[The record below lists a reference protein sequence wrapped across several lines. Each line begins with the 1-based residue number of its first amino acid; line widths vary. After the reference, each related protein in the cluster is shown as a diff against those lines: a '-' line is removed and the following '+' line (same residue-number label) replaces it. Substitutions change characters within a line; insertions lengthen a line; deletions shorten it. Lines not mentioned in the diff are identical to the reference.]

1 MIKNANFRLIQ
12 VAMMCCFSVM
22 FAACDDFFVSEDNPI
37 SSYLSINTRPVT
49 IKVGDTYQRT
59 ATSTS
64 TAVVEYSSNDTSVA
78 TVDNNGLVTGV
89 SEGETSIIATATG
102 YSKQTG
108 KKIYVPVSLSYQV
121 TVKPLGTSSGTTP
134 TPSPAPAAPTPA
146 TVTTAP
152 AAPSGDVNEFTAT
165 ALVTAGVADG
175 GTIMYKV
182 TTTNAKPTTTDGF
195 DATLPTAAALK
206 EATYYVWYY
215 VKADADHT
223 DSDISASAVTTTVK
237 EPAITLSTPMTMK
250 ALTAGTII
258 IKEPQVNMQYS
269 KNNSTKIKLTSNDD
283 VTIDVNK
290 GDIVSFYG
298 NGTSITYYYNGT
310 PPSTSI
316 SGGTADVK
324 LYGNIMSL
332 VDETGFATNK
342 VLTAGYSF
350 SFIFKGNTHLK
361 EACGLLLPAT
371 TLAVY
376 CYGSMFDGCTN
387 LNSAPKLPA
396 TTLTDWCYICMFRN
410 CSSLTTAPELP
421 ATTLKKNCYNSMF
434 EGCSNLT
441 VAPELPAPTLVES
454 CYYDMFYKCSKLCSV
469 TCLATDI
476 SATGCTTGWLSFPG
490 VSPCGTET
498 FTKAAG
504 MSGWT
509 LNSEDGIPYGWTV
522 KNK

>member
-1 MIKNANFRLIQ
+1 MIKSNVSRLMQ
-12 VAMMCCFSVM
+12 AALLCCLVVL
-22 FAACDDFFVSEDNPI
+22 FAACDDFFVNEDNPI

-89 SEGETSIIATATG
+89 SEGEASIIATATG

-182 TTTNAKPTTTDGF
+182 TTTNAKPTTIDGF

-250 ALTAGTII
+250 ALTAGTINVND
-258 IKEPQVNMQYS
+258 PQSGMKYS
-269 KNNSTKIKLTSNDD
+269 KNGGAKTAVSGAIS
-283 VTIDVNK
+283 VNI
-290 GDIVSFYG
+290 GDKVEFYG
-298 NGTSITYYYNGT
+298 SAESYMGTNIK
-310 PPSTSI
+310 
-316 SGGTADVK
+316 GGSADVR

-332 VDETGFATNK
+332 IDENGFATA
-342 VLTAGYSF
+342 TAFHWSSHNNF
-350 SFIFKGNTHLK
+350 DRLFNHNSHLID
-361 EACGLLLPAT
+361 AGGLLLPAT
-371 TLAVY
+371 SLTMY
-376 CYGSMFDGCTN
+376 CYNGMFNSCINLATAPKSLPAMSLADNCYDSMFHGCV
-387 LNSAPKLPA
+387 
-396 TTLTDWCYICMFRN
+396 
-410 CSSLTTAPELP
+410 SLTTAPELP
-421 ATTLKKNCYNSMF
+421 AATLADGCYEYMF
-434 EGCSNLT
+434 AACKMLS
-441 VAPELPAPTLVES
+441 S
-454 CYYDMFYKCSKLCSV
+454 I
-469 TCLATDI
+469 TCLATNI
-476 SATGCTTGWLSFPG
+476 SASNCTYQWLDGAGSSVTG
-490 VSPCGTET
+490 EKT
-498 FTKAAG
+498 FYKAASMTSWG
-504 MSGWT
+504 SGI
-509 LNSEDGIPYGWTV
+509 DGTNGWTV